1 MWGQSLMS
9 GANSVHQAV
18 IELYVKACLS
28 MVPQLRGL
36 LSVCMAIKS
45 GLGGGAGVVFAGEVH
60 MGVYGVAHHQIAYFG
75 LPGPRT
81 RLRRYRY
88 GRERYTMVMSAC
100 QRVHI
105 S

>member
-1 MWGQSLMS
+1 MVDRSYLGPIPF
-9 GANSVHQAV
+9 HQAV

-60 MGVYGVAHHQIAYFG
+60 MGAWGPSGLVRFQVLGVLLLY
-75 LPGPRT
+75 
-81 RLRRYRY
+81 Y
-88 GRERYTMVMSAC
+88 S
-100 QRVHI
+100 
-105 S
+105 